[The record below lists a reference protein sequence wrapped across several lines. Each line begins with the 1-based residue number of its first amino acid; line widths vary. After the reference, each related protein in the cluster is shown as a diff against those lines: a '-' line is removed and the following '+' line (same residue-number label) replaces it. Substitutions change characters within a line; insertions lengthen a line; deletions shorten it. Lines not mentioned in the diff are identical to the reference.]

1 MRERAEMQKQ
11 PEPPKG
17 RTLSAAQADYNMSK
31 SDFYKKENQK
41 SIEGQ
46 KKDPDYS
53 HDWSSAIRADNRAR
67 KAGLRIPDTNE
78 RNVTAVSKP
87 KTRNVSSKRD
97 GDPSFSGQTL
107 ERAQMKKDI
116 ENRKKRIK

>member
-17 RTLSAAQADYNMSK
+17 RTLAAAQVDYNMSK

-67 KAGLRIPDTNE
+67 KAGLRIPDTKE
-78 RNVTAVSKP
+78 RNVPADIKV

-107 ERAQMKKDI
+107 ERAQTRKNI
-116 ENRKKRIK
+116 EARKKKSK